1 MPQKA
6 VSQKEPRR
14 LPRKSPSPKTRN
26 SFPVVGIGA
35 SAGGF
40 ESISTLLKNLRP
52 DTGLAFVI
60 IQHLGP
66 ESHSTLANLLAKTTS
81 MPVLEIRDGMPV
93 EPNHVYVL
101 TPNFDVILEN
111 RMLHLVR
118 RPSSERVHMPID
130 HFFQSLAEQEKERAI
145 GVVLSGTG
153 SDGTLGLRAIKGENG
168 LTLAEAKTTAKYFAM
183 PESAI
188 RAGCVDTVRTSKNL
202 AHELEAIARHP
213 HVKDRA
219 SSAAKDVKLSGFPE
233 EADALTKVFYL
244 IKQQTGV
251 NFAEYKHSTLG
262 RRIARR
268 MVLKKLETL
277 DDYVE
282 LLRSETN
289 EVEQL
294 FNDIL
299 INVTSFFRDP
309 AAFGTLRK
317 KILTKI
323 IKARGP
329 RGDIRIWVPGCST
342 GEEVY
347 SVAIVAMETLGHHAG
362 GVRVQVF
369 GTDLSE
375 QIVAKARS
383 GVYPESIAKSV
394 SSTRLRRFF
403 IRTANGAYQISRTIR
418 DMCTFARQNVCE
430 DPPFS
435 HIDLITCRN
444 VLIYLGP
451 PLQKKCI
458 PIFHYALNPD
468 GYLMLGTSESVGG
481 FADLFALVDKKHKIY
496 LKKFTGLRPPLDFR
510 APDGAT
516 LQTEASITR
525 SMTPEPE
532 PGLELHKHVDR
543 LILARYSPNAVVID
557 ADLQVLQFR
566 GATSRY
572 LEHAPGSASLNLLQM
587 ARPPLIV
594 ELRTAV
600 HRALK
605 ENAAIRRDN
614 IFLKVNG
621 EALLVNIEVIPF
633 RAEPVDQRLLL
644 VTFDHVNAQRSE
656 HEGDGHRHSKVQPKS
671 NSRDFGLEVQGLRDE
686 LNSTKE
692 SLQAIIEE
700 REAANEELKSA
711 NEEIQSSNEELQS
724 TNEELETAKEEL
736 QSANEELTTVNEELA
751 NRNSEL
757 ATVNNDLNNLLTSIN
772 IPIIIVDNALRVR
785 RVTAPGEKIFNL
797 IATDVGRPLSNIKP
811 NLDIPDLTALIREV
825 IETLSAREREVRDS
839 DNRWHQLRIRPYRT
853 LDNKIDGAVITLVEI
868 DQMKRSLA
876 DLQNVLEFANTILD
890 SAREPIL
897 VVGKD
902 LIVQKAN
909 RVFRERFKVARVDL
923 ENAHIHHLGD
933 GWKLPKLRTWLTEMN
948 RNAQRTA
955 ELQLEH
961 KFPFVGRLKLTFR
974 ARRLAVDGDHVIVL
988 TVCESAPSTETK

>member
-1 MPQKA
+1 MPSRKCFTL
-6 VSQKEPRR
+6 SKRR
-14 LPRKSPSPKTRN
+14 
-26 SFPVVGIGA
+26 
-35 SAGGF
+35 
-40 ESISTLLKNLRP
+40 
-52 DTGLAFVI
+52 
-60 IQHLGP
+60 
-66 ESHSTLANLLAKTTS
+66 
-81 MPVLEIRDGMPV
+81 
-93 EPNHVYVL
+93 
-101 TPNFDVILEN
+101 
-111 RMLHLVR
+111 
-118 RPSSERVHMPID
+118 
-130 HFFQSLAEQEKERAI
+130 
-145 GVVLSGTG
+145 
-153 SDGTLGLRAIKGENG
+153 
-168 LTLAEAKTTAKYFAM
+168 
-183 PESAI
+183 
-188 RAGCVDTVRTSKNL
+188 
-202 AHELEAIARHP
+202 
-213 HVKDRA
+213 RA
-219 SSAAKDVKLSGFPE
+219 SILSI
-233 EADALTKVFYL
+233 T
-244 IKQQTGV
+244 
-251 NFAEYKHSTLG
+251 STARCG

-268 MVLKKLETL
+268 MVLKQLETL
-277 DDYVE
+277 DNYVE
-282 LLRSETN
+282 LLRTETN

-309 AAFGTLRK
+309 AAFATLRK
-317 KILTKI
+317 RILTKI

-347 SVAIVAMETLGHHAG
+347 SVAIVVMETLGHHADG
-362 GVRVQVF
+362 IRVQVF

-383 GVYPESIAKSV
+383 GIYPESIAKSV

-403 IRTANGAYQISRTIR
+403 NRTASGAYQISRTIR
-418 DMCTFARQNVCE
+418 DICTFARQNVCE

-451 PLQKKCI
+451 PLQRKCI

-510 APDGAT
+510 PTDVAN
-516 LQTEASITR
+516 LQTEAAVIR
-525 SMTPEPE
+525 SMTSEPE

-557 ADLQVLQFR
+557 EGLQVLQFR

-587 ARPPLIV
+587 ARPPLIID
-594 ELRTAV
+594 LRATI

-614 IFLKVNG
+614 IFLKYNG
-621 EALLVNIEVIPF
+621 ETLLVNIEVIPF
-633 RAEPVDQRLLL
+633 RAEGGDQRLLL
-644 VTFDHVNAQRSE
+644 ITFDHVKAHRPG
-656 HEGDGHRHSKVQPKS
+656 HEADGHRLSKGQPKS
-671 NSRDFGLEVQGLRDE
+671 NSRSFSLEVQQLRDE

-772 IPIIIVDNALRVR
+772 IPIIIVDNGLRVR

-811 NLDIPDLTALIREV
+811 NLDIPDLAPLIREV

-876 DLQNVLEFANTILD
+876 DLENVLKFANTILD

-897 VVGKD
+897 VVGED
-902 LIVQKAN
+902 LIVQQAN
-909 RVFRERFKVARVDL
+909 RVFRERFKIARADL
-923 ENAHIHHLGD
+923 EHAHIHHLGD

-948 RNAQRTA
+948 RKAQRTA

-961 KFPFVGRLKLTFR
+961 KFPFAGRLNLTFR
-974 ARRLAVDGDHVIVL
+974 AQRLAAEGHYVIVL
-988 TVCESAPSTETK
+988 TVCENSSPTEKK